1 MWAVLLYMLRHR
13 LWSQRHCF
21 NPLCVCFVSSD
32 NWCESL
38 LLNQS
43 PVKERIHWILYNS
56 FHIPL
61 VINLQC
67 PMSVVEFARNSA
79 YVSIANKKCLYCT
92 ALHKNE
98 RVFEQ
103 FPSQLFVYAFIV
115 IALFAW
121 RQHHLIWCRFITFA
135 GNGLVSWFVSLM
147 ANWFLSCYT
156 MFHKKDLMNCVLF
169 YISYMIVI
177 ICVVQYLLE
186 TLCNVFFNLQWK
198 KIKNEKVFDSSRKSH
213 WCFSL
218 SSYCLF

>member
-67 PMSVVEFARNSA
+67 PMSLVEFARNSA

-92 ALHKNE
+92 ALQKWKGIWTVSKSVI
-98 RVFEQ
+98 RVRFHR
-103 FPSQLFVYAFIV
+103 YRIV
-115 IALFAW
+115 CLETASF
-121 RQHHLIWCRFITFA
+121 
-135 GNGLVSWFVSLM
+135 NLM
-147 ANWFLSCYT
+147 S
-156 MFHKKDLMNCVLF
+156 FHYVCWKRTSIL
-169 YISYMIVI
+169 
-177 ICVVQYLLE
+177 ICV
-186 TLCNVFFNLQWK
+186 T
-198 KIKNEKVFDSSRKSH
+198 DG
-213 WCFSL
+213 
-218 SSYCLF
+218 